1 VTSVA
6 QVQTTTRVDDAAT
19 VAQTS
24 TQEAASLLPQPS
36 PGALGPNAGLSML
49 YYLESKDGQDGI
61 QSGEKKVQGLD
72 TERKQA
78 LDKELKAI
86 QQQDAAAKQHDFW
99 SDLGNVCGEVAKVAS
114 VVASV
119 AAAVGTCGAA
129 SPLAAIAIGGAVLS
143 TAGFLDGETHV
154 LQKLGV
160 DAGTAD
166 LVDMGLSLA
175 GAAASVGA
183 GIAAGGK
190 IASSTAEVVGRTAAV
205 TAGVASVGKGA
216 SEIEASQA
224 LAAEDRADADQ
235 LDADAQS
242 DTLQRAVQR
251 VIDEVSDADQ
261 KSQQVLKTLSGAQA
275 TRMQTMTLAASG
287 MKG

>member
-1 VTSVA
+1 VSAVT
-6 QVQTTTRVDDAAT
+6 QVQSTARVTDPAAI
-19 VAQTS
+19 AEAS
-24 TQEAASLLPQPS
+24 TPGEASLLPPPS
-36 PGALGPNAGLSML
+36 PGALGTNAGLSML

-61 QSGEKKVQGLD
+61 QSGTKKVQGLD

-86 QQQDAAAKQHDFW
+86 QQQDEAAKHHDFW
-99 SDLGNVCGEVAKVAS
+99 SDLGNTCGEIAKVAS

-119 AAAVGTCGAA
+119 AAAVGTCGAGA
-129 SPLAAIAIGGAVLS
+129 PLAAVAIAGAALS

-166 LVDMGLSLA
+166 LVDMGMSLA

-190 IASSTAEVVGRTAAV
+190 AASSATEIVGRTAAV

-216 SEIEASQA
+216 SAIEASQA
-224 LAAEDRADADQ
+224 LAAEDRAVADQ
-235 LDADAQS
+235 LDAQGQS

-251 VIDEVSDADQ
+251 VLDEVSDADH

-275 TRMQTMTLAASG
+275 TQMQTMTLAASG
-287 MKG
+287 VKG